1 MFSYTIFAFTA
12 LCFAGR
18 ARSIGKYMQ
27 ELLIRA
33 RAVPGR
39 QEAPVEAEGEEDGLL
54 LGVGTNSIR
63 RRGYCFLTIDVSY

>member
-33 RAVPGR
+33 RPVPGS
-39 QEAPVEAEGEEDGLL
+39 QEAAVEEGKGEEDGLL
-54 LGVGTNSIR
+54 LRVGTDE
-63 RRGYCFLTIDVSY
+63 GVL